1 MTLPLLLLACA
12 DPFLNDPPRL
22 VSVNGVALE
31 RRQGDDFLPDWA
43 PELQVTLGER
53 FEVRVELIDPD
64 GDAVEVWWPR
74 SPRDWSFAPDDTTG
88 HWDVPEDWFLEA
100 PLELI
105 LRDDDPETP
114 RSTAYEVPLWSD

>member
-22 VSVNGVALE
+22 ISVNDVALE
-31 RRQGDDFLPDWA
+31 RVQSDDLLPDWA
-43 PELQVTLGER
+43 PGLRVTPGER
-53 FEVRVELIDPD
+53 FEVRVELVDPD
-64 GDAVEVWWPR
+64 GDTVDVWWPR
-74 SPRDWSFAPDDTTG
+74 SPRGWSFEPDATNG
-88 HWDVPEDWFLEA
+88 YWDVPSDWFLEA